1 MALMLPAERITK
13 HQSRANASERR
24 TDGQPL
30 LNVEGLSTYLFTKSG
45 ILRAVD
51 DVSFS
56 VDRGQCLGLVGES
69 GSGKSMTCL
78 SIIQLL
84 PEPVARIVAG
94 SVVFNG
100 ENLVGKTQSQ
110 VRAYRGMRVSMILQD
125 PMTSL
130 NPAFTIGN
138 QVLESVRLRCTGPLR
153 EAWERVVAALHSVKI
168 PAAEQRIHDYPH
180 QMSGGM
186 RQRVVGAMAVAG
198 EAELLI
204 ADEPTTALDVT
215 IQAEYLALL
224 RTLQREKN
232 MAILFVTHDLGI
244 VAHMCDRV
252 AVMYAGKIVELAD
265 VVELFDRPAHPYTEA
280 LLSSVP
286 TVECKVSRLAAIDG
300 QPPDLRRLPR
310 GCSFESRCK
319 RAIDR
324 CKREEPPA
332 LAWGGNRSVRC
343 WVAQSGSG

>member
-1 MALMLPAERITK
+1 MSTGT
-13 HQSRANASERR
+13 
-24 TDGQPL
+24 TDHRPL
-30 LNVEGLSTYLFTKSG
+30 LSVHSLSTHLFTRSG
-45 ILRAVD
+45 TLKAVD

-56 VDRGQCLGLVGES
+56 ISKGECLGLVGES

-84 PEPVARIVAG
+84 PEHVGRIVAG
-94 SVVFNG
+94 SVVFDG
-100 ENLVGKTQSQ
+100 DELVGKSASEM
-110 VRAYRGMRVSMILQD
+110 RAYRGRRISLILQD

-130 NPAFTIGN
+130 NPAYTIGN
-138 QVLESVRLRCTGPLR
+138 QVLEAVRLRYTGPAR
-153 EAWERVVAALHSVKI
+153 SAYERVVSALRAVRI
-168 PAAEQRIHDYPH
+168 PAAHQRIHDYPH

-224 RTLQREKN
+224 RDLQREKN

-265 VVELFDRPAHPYTEA
+265 VNSLFDQSAHPYTKA

-286 TVECKVSRLAAIDG
+286 TVECKIDRLPSIDG
-300 QPPDLRRLPR
+300 QPPDLNDLPP
-310 GCSFESRCK
+310 GCSFAPRCSYVM
-319 RAIDR
+319 DR
-324 CKREEPPA
+324 CRKEMPPA
-332 LAWGGNRSVRC
+332 LAVSADHLARC
-343 WVAQSGSG
+343 WLVQ